1 MLTYDWAQLDAFAT
15 MFSELRIEIYSVAFL
30 IFLAGY
36 FGRIWQK
43 RREPT
48 QHIET
53 IGYIGMLVILAVSM
67 EPLIKPL
74 ATTIFVWPAEKLEAS
89 NENFQLHKTLTYF
102 SKSINSPASSKG
114 ESFLTKIGATVV
126 NFTTFGLKGILSL
139 IGYALYKVTI
149 LLSTIITVPMLILG
163 RLLPIVLFAFSPI
176 AVACLAV
183 PALKEKGA
191 SYLAVMFSILTWPL
205 GFAIV
210 AGMANVAIAMLPTGG
225 DLPASE
231 TFDGVAS
238 QMIVGI
244 AAPIC
249 GALILIGGSV
259 LVPSTSAYIFLYGG
273 TVFNPVSAAGSAI
286 PYVGKLFARR

>member
-1 MLTYDWAQLDAFAT
+1 MLNYNWSQLDTFAT
-15 MFSELRIEIYSVAFL
+15 SFTELRFEIFSLAFL
-30 IFLAGY
+30 LFLAGY

-74 ATTIFVWPAEKLEAS
+74 ATTLFVYPAEKLESAHIF
-89 NENFQLHKTLTYF
+89 FQMNKAQTYF
-102 SKSINSPASSKG
+102 SKAINPPAFAQG
-114 ESFLTKIGATVV
+114 ESFLSKINSMLF
-126 NFTTFGLKGILSL
+126 NFTSFGLKSLTSLVMWVFYILVLILS
-139 IGYALYKVTI
+139 
-149 LLSTIITVPMLILG
+149 SIIVVPMLILG
-163 RLLPIVLFAFSPI
+163 RLLPIVMFAFSPI

-191 SYLAVMFSILTWPL
+191 SYLLVMFSTLTWPL

-210 AGMANVAIAMLPTGG
+210 SGMANVCIALFSTGADNQG
-225 DLPASE
+225 ASPN
-231 TFDGVAS
+231 VIAS
-238 QMIVGI
+238 QMLV
-244 AAPIC
+244 ALVAPIC

-259 LVPSTSAYIFLYGG
+259 LVPSTAAYIFLYGG
-273 TVFNPVSAAGSAI
+273 TVFNPISAAGSAI
-286 PYVGKLFARR
+286 PYIGKIFSRR